1 MEQRQS
7 LLERRDMHHRLPAT
21 MKYQMI
27 PLPFL
32 WRRVIVSANPSHNKQ
47 HNSLF
52 RNAPV
57 YVDPNCVWDYQVSL
71 INYLSV
77 MIVTPCCN
85 CDLLRSFR
93 KSTVARVNVSMVA
106 EIANA
111 AGIAT
116 TPMRPSRM
124 EISRMRAIN

>member
-57 YVDPNCVWDYQVSL
+57 CADLNCVWDCQVSFM
-71 INYLSV
+71 NYLSMPIFV
-77 MIVTPCCN
+77 ILAAIVIWCAISGRAPQPE
-85 CDLLRSFR
+85 LRLPKYR
-93 KSTVARVNVSMVA
+93 R
-106 EIANA
+106 
-111 AGIAT
+111 
-116 TPMRPSRM
+116 
-124 EISRMRAIN
+124 